1 MKPPNSV
8 AFFYVPLRASASLGT
23 LTLFLYDTVIEIFK
37 NFGVRTVASVLA
49 LFLCRI
55 LGVRCEDFLM
65 PALSYELGQSPIN
78 DRGILLFTF
87 ILNHTFFS
95 FMS

>member
-1 MKPPNSV
+1 MKSPNSV
-8 AFFYVPLRASASLGT
+8 TFYLKKTSKRAQKI
-23 LTLFLYDTVIEIFK
+23 LFLYDTVIEIFK

-87 ILNHTFFS
+87 ILNHTFFLL
-95 FMS
+95 

>member
-1 MKPPNSV
+1 MKSPNSV
-8 AFFYVPLRASASLGT
+8 TFYLKKTSKRAQKI
-23 LTLFLYDTVIEIFK
+23 LFLYDTVIEIFK

-49 LFLCRI
+49 LFRCRI

>member
-1 MKPPNSV
+1 MKSPNSV
-8 AFFYVPLRASASLGT
+8 TFYLKKTSKRAQKI
-23 LTLFLYDTVIEIFK
+23 LFLYDTVIEIFK
-37 NFGVRTVASVLA
+37 NFGVRTVAFLA

-65 PALSYELGQSPIN
+65 PALSYELGQSLIN